1 MECAAKGRADSCVP
15 GPPKRRCGNCGAVA
29 YCSLTHQGFE
39 RQLTRC
45 SFLASSG
52 LHRKALWKFECS
64 CWAVAASLD
73 NNSRL
78 NDGWDLPSSLCP
90 CSEPRSCISTCLQ
103 SWEDYYRWRGLPFNS
118 PAAMLLHWPLTIFH
132 CFQLYASQ
140 SLISATFDKL
150 FIHYLGPEKELSQL
164 AVFGELRA
172 LLPCVQLQ
180 IEFVGPGVPQDGETI
195 KIDTYLQCSDGSCSC
210 KSSCQQRSSL
220 PNSVVTL
227 KLYKGFYH
235 EKYRDMDTH
244 PQLVIA
250 PNAGITAYPSWLP
263 SIELI
268 SEMNIPAIFTDF
280 CEEAA
285 FLAARCISTVTGR
298 PLSIPI
304 QVNPFRQP
312 MVMEDQALYLPC
324 YSNCFIFGHLIVNC
338 KFIVWWK
345 LFFHKANS
353 NLFPISFQLFDLKV
367 ILLYLCLLVIASLQI
382 YNSIVVLEPAFGG
395 IRTCIW
401 KLFFYLIIKF
411 LKRSYN

>member
-1 MECAAKGRADSCVP
+1 MECAAKGSADSCVP

-29 YCSLTHQGFE
+29 YCSLTHQKTHWNDHKEECARFEQQMQRAVLLSDLPFSFSKRSGSVGFE

-45 SFLASSG
+45 SFLALSG

-64 CWAVAASLD
+64 CWAVAASD

-90 CSEPRSCISTCLQ
+90 CSEPKSCISTCLQ

-132 CFQLYASQ
+132 CFQLCASQ
-140 SLISATFDKL
+140 SLISATLDKL
-150 FIHYLGPEKELSQL
+150 YIHYLGPEKELSQL

-172 LLPCVQLQ
+172 LLPCVQLH
-180 IEFVGPGVPQDGETI
+180 IEFVGPGVPQFRDGETI

-210 KSSCQQRSSL
+210 KSSCKQRSCL

-235 EKYRDMDTH
+235 EKYRYMDTQ

-268 SEMNIPAIFTDF
+268 SKMNIPAIFTDY

-285 FLAARCISTVTGR
+285 FLAARCICTVTGR

-324 YSNCFIFGHLIVNC
+324 YSNCFIFGM
-338 KFIVWWK
+338 
-345 LFFHKANS
+345 
-353 NLFPISFQLFDLKV
+353 
-367 ILLYLCLLVIASLQI
+367 
-382 YNSIVVLEPAFGG
+382 
-395 IRTCIW
+395 
-401 KLFFYLIIKF
+401 
-411 LKRSYN
+411 